1 MSGRVVHFEIPFD
14 DGDRARNFYKD
25 VFGWNVQEMPG
36 MAYTAVSTGP
46 TSEEG
51 MPNEPGFINGGM
63 FQREAAPPRVP
74 VITVGVDS
82 IDATLAQ
89 IEALGGSTA
98 RPKEAIADM
107 GFAAYFED
115 PDGNLIGLW
124 ESVSP

>member
-63 FQREAAPPRVP
+63 FQREAVPPRVP
-74 VITVGVDS
+74 VITVEVDS

-107 GFAAYFED
+107 GFAAYLED
-115 PDGNLIGLW
+115 PEGNLIGLW